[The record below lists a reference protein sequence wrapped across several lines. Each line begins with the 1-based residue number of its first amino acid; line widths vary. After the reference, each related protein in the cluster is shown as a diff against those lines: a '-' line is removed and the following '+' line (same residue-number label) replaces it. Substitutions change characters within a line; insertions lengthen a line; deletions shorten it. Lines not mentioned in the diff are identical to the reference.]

1 MALLRKIEL
10 DNLGYGDTW
19 KYFKSAESVLKAMH
33 IYDLLIKDCFEK
45 KQSNFNDIIFGNK
58 EIPEDECSLIP
69 GDKFVLCNEEI
80 QLSFLA
86 NMYINAFF
94 QECRNFFD
102 YVAQTLVVFFSED
115 NVKVNSV
122 DFAVLKKIKINNDVV
137 ATYVSEIFESKEFKY
152 LCDFNNLTKHNY
164 NLGIRIKMQ
173 VADSTIGGDIPK
185 FKKEYK
191 NKTNNYN
198 SVDIQKAMDTMY
210 KFTDKAFVQLCNLI
224 HEFCAHHSN
233 SAFSQNNND

>member
-19 KYFKSAESVLKAMH
+19 KYFKSAENVLKAMH
-33 IYDLLIKDCFEK
+33 IYDLLIKDCIEK

-94 QECRNFFD
+94 QECRNF
-102 YVAQTLVVFFSED
+102 
-115 NVKVNSV
+115 
-122 DFAVLKKIKINNDVV
+122 VLG
-137 ATYVSEIFESKEFKY
+137 
-152 LCDFNNLTKHNY
+152 LT
-164 NLGIRIKMQ
+164 
-173 VADSTIGGDIPK
+173 T
-185 FKKEYK
+185 
-191 NKTNNYN
+191 
-198 SVDIQKAMDTMY
+198 
-210 KFTDKAFVQLCNLI
+210 
-224 HEFCAHHSN
+224 
-233 SAFSQNNND
+233 